1 MMMMLKK
8 ILYLNTSVAGGS
20 PSLLE
25 LLQQSHHSLFLSM
38 LIRISDCCHFCGQD
52 YSLFVDIL
60 IISLFFDIL
69 VENEMERKTIKMRIR
84 FVNKFDPTHHLTN
97 SNE

>member
-38 LIRISDCCHFCGQD
+38 LIRISHHSLIIVNSDQD
-52 YSLFVDIL
+52 FSLFDHFP
-60 IISLFFDIL
+60 FFDIL

-84 FVNKFDPTHHLTN
+84 FVNKFLSYSSSDQ
-97 SNE
+97 